1 MGVVDQFG
9 HRCLRHGRILLGES
23 VDNLANERLLA
34 DLNDSFRVAPLTTNG
49 QAKSARAVFA
59 ASSRAQTM
67 SERTRIL
74 SRQETRESA
83 AACAYRASSAAY
95 SASSMAA
102 CAKSIASSAKARAS
116 LADLSASF
124 TSCLAFFFS
133 MFAFTSAT

>member
-102 CAKSIASSAKARAS
+102 CAKSITSAKARAS